1 MAWPP
6 PRCPWSPAPTSS
18 RRLQNDGR
26 ATPQLG
32 QGSRRRDAVRI
43 AQVAGRGVRGRTGN
57 PVPRAGRPRPVRRNT
72 AFLARRPRR
81 RSHLD
86 AAADGG
92 TPGRTEGLSHRPGV
106 HQTQRPRSRPYQPA
120 DSGGVGRGGRLSVP
134 HQLADVFG
142 GDVQPSR
149 VRSRRRRIS
158 RRRHPACADGE
169 GGDPHR
175 SRPAVTPI
183 YPFSAIVGHDRLRLA
198 LLLCAVRPE
207 IGGVLI
213 RGEKGT
219 AKSTAVRA
227 LAHVLAEV
235 DGASLVELPI
245 GATEDR
251 VVGSLDLQKVLR
263 DGEHAFSPG
272 LLARAHGGVLYVDEV
287 NLLHDH
293 LVDVILDAAAMGRVH
308 VERDGVSHSHE
319 ARFVL
324 IGTMNPEEGEL
335 RPQLLDRFGL
345 TVDVHASRDV
355 EVRADVIRQRMAF
368 EAEPAVFAERYAEA
382 DAELARRVAAA
393 RLRVGSVAL
402 PDNELRRIAALCAAF
417 DVDGMRADLVVAR
430 TAVAHAA
437 WRGASVVAEEDI
449 RVAAELALP
458 HRRRRDPF
466 DDPGL
471 DPEQLDDAMAQA
483 RGAADEPDPDPP
495 GGGESTSAESSEDA
509 VPQRN
514 SASHSRPSAAPS
526 PVFRTRALVVPGVGE
541 GAPGRRSR
549 ARNRTGKAISATD
562 ERDAGHGVHV
572 FGTLLATAA
581 RQRHPGAPRPQPED
595 VRRAIREGR
604 EGNLVIF
611 VVDASGSM
619 AARDRMS
626 AVSGATLSLLRD
638 AYQRRDK
645 VAVITF
651 RQQDAQLLLPPTT
664 SVHIAGRRLARFD
677 TGGKTPLAQGLLAA
691 RDVVVREK
699 ARDRARRS
707 LVVVLTDGRATG
719 GPDPLGRARVAAA
732 RLVAEGAAAVVIDCE
747 TSYVRLGWAEELAM
761 QLGAP
766 SVRLAQLRAD
776 ALTDVVRTAA

>member
-1 MAWPP
+1 M
-6 PRCPWSPAPTSS
+6 T
-18 RRLQNDGR
+18 
-26 ATPQLG
+26 
-32 QGSRRRDAVRI
+32 
-43 AQVAGRGVRGRTGN
+43 
-57 PVPRAGRPRPVRRNT
+57 
-72 AFLARRPRR
+72 
-81 RSHLD
+81 
-86 AAADGG
+86 
-92 TPGRTEGLSHRPGV
+92 
-106 HQTQRPRSRPYQPA
+106 
-120 DSGGVGRGGRLSVP
+120 
-134 HQLADVFG
+134 
-142 GDVQPSR
+142 
-149 VRSRRRRIS
+149 
-158 RRRHPACADGE
+158 
-169 GGDPHR
+169 
-175 SRPAVTPI
+175 
-183 YPFSAIVGHDRLRLA
+183 YPFSAIVGHDQLRLA
-198 LLLCAVRPE
+198 LVLCAIRPD

-219 AKSTAVRA
+219 AKSTAVRG
-227 LAHVLAEV
+227 LAAVLAAV
-235 DGASLVELPI
+235 DDGAALVELPI

-293 LVDVILDAAAMGRVH
+293 LVDVLLDAAAMGRVH
-308 VERDGVSHSHE
+308 IERDGVSHSHD

-345 TVDVHASRDV
+345 TVDVRASRDV
-355 EVRADVIRQRMAF
+355 DVRVDVIRQRMAY
-368 EAEPAVFAERYAEA
+368 EADPDAFAEAYAAE
-382 DAELARRVAAA
+382 DAELARRIAAA
-393 RLRVGSVAL
+393 RAAVSSVTL
-402 PDNELRRIAALCAAF
+402 PDTELRRIAALCAAF

-437 WRGASVVAEEDI
+437 WRGADTVAEEDI

-471 DPEQLDDAMAQA
+471 DPEQLDQAMEDAGQSAEPDQ
-483 RGAADEPDPDPP
+483 DPEPDPDPDPP
-495 GGGESTSAESSEDA
+495 GGGQMSPEDTG
-509 VPQRN
+509 PQSN
-514 SASHSRPSAAPS
+514 TGGASRPSASPS
-526 PVFRTRALVVPGVGE
+526 AVYRTRSLVVPGVGE

-549 ARNRTGKAISATD
+549 ARNRTGKTIAPTADKET
-562 ERDAGHGVHV
+562 GHGVHV
-572 FGTLLATAA
+572 FGTLLAAA
-581 RQRHPGAPRPQPED
+581 ERQRGPGRPQPQPDD

-619 AARDRMS
+619 AARDRMA
-626 AVSGATLSLLRD
+626 AVGGAALSLLRD

-651 RQQDAQLLLPPTT
+651 RRQDAQLLLPPTS
-664 SVHIAGRRLARFD
+664 SVHIASRRLSRFD

-719 GPDPLGRARVAAA
+719 GPDPLGRAREAAA

-747 TSYVRLGWAEELAM
+747 TSYVRLGLAEQLADH
-761 QLGAP
+761 LGAP
-766 SVRLAQLRAD
+766 TVRLAQLRAD
-776 ALTDVVRTAA
+776 NLADVIRDAA